1 MGDEYGIYYRPDVA
15 VGRVNSARFNTIWR
29 LGSLLLSALII
40 GLVWLI
46 WPGQVGNA
54 APWFLIVSIAI
65 GVSSAV
71 YAAITWARASGEAKL
86 ANGLAIGLN
95 RDGVMI
101 GQRWITWP
109 EVGSMVVKPGTFGA
123 STALVATLRDNS
135 TMKVPLDVTDVMP
148 ASLDGVVRV
157 LSGGRSWVDLS
168 RLD

>member
-1 MGDEYGIYYRPDVA
+1 VGDEYGIYYRPEVA
-15 VGRVNSARFNTIWR
+15 VARVSSARFTMIWR

-54 APWFLIVSIAI
+54 APWFLIASVGI
-65 GVSSAV
+65 GLTTSVI
-71 YAAITWARASGEAKL
+71 AAISWARAAGDAKF

-95 RDGVMI
+95 REGVLI

-109 EVGSMVVKPGTFGA
+109 EVGSMVVRPGSLG
-123 STALVATLRDNS
+123 SSNALVATMRDNS
-135 TMKVPLDVTDVMP
+135 TLKVPLELTDAMP
-148 ASLDGVVRV
+148 ASLDAVVRV
-157 LSGGRSWVDLS
+157 LSGGRTWVDLS

>member
-29 LGSLLLSALII
+29 LGSLLLSGLII

-54 APWFLIVSIAI
+54 APWFLIASIAI
-65 GVSSAV
+65 GVSTSI

-86 ANGLAIGLN
+86 ASGLAIGLN
-95 RDGVMI
+95 RDGVLI
-101 GQRWITWP
+101 AQRWITWP
-109 EVGSMVVKPGTFGA
+109 EVGSMVVKPGSLG
-123 STALVATLRDNS
+123 SSSSLVTTLRDNS
-135 TMKVPLDVTDVMP
+135 TLKVPLDVTDVMP
-148 ASLDGVVRV
+148 ASLDSVVRV
-157 LSGGRSWVDLS
+157 LSGGRTGVDLS